1 MLMMNQ
7 LIITNQVWPHFGI
20 KFKGHMM
27 KPFHFPFIQI
37 MIFLEPEEVKKPT
50 VKKAAKSSGGSAKG
64 KAKAKPAVRKFAK
77 ENGVDLND
85 VTGSGKNG
93 IVTKD
98 DVLAFMS
105 QGQQAS
111 APPPVFHP
119 PTQQQAPSQPIQ
131 QTFKGKQYHYNFKRQ
146 IIFRITNS

>member
-1 MLMMNQ
+1 
-7 LIITNQVWPHFGI
+7 
-20 KFKGHMM
+20 MM
-27 KPFHFPFIQI
+27 KPFYSTLSHSYKSWF
-37 MIFLEPEEVKKPT
+37 FLEPEEVKKPT

-119 PTQQQAPSQPIQ
+119 PTQQQAAPQPVQ
-131 QTFKGKQYHYNFKRQ
+131 QTFKGNYHHYKYKR
-146 IIFRITNS
+146 